1 MKITAQ
7 LNYESYAALMVQ
19 LFYKK
24 GLVLATVVSGV
35 IFFLLGI
42 LALLFLYDKRSILY
56 MLILVGVGL
65 WLVILPY
72 ITVRLK
78 SKRDFSSNQM
88 LQQQMMYE
96 FLADKIMLAGET
108 FSSEMEWS
116 KLYKVVEAK
125 EWILLYQ
132 SKTMAN
138 LIPKE
143 AIGDKLAQ
151 LKTLITSQEGL
162 YYRLLE
168 K

>member
-1 MKITAQ
+1 MKITTQ

-24 GLVLATVVSGV
+24 GLVIATVVIGV
-35 IFFLLGI
+35 IFILLGI
-42 LALLFLYDKRSILY
+42 LALLFLYDKGPILY

-72 ITVRLK
+72 ITVRIK

-96 FLADKIMLAGET
+96 FLEDKIMLTGET

-116 KLYKVVEAK
+116 KLYKVVETK

-132 SKTMAN
+132 SKSMAN

-143 AIGDKLAQ
+143 TIGDNLTQ

-162 YYRLLE
+162 YHRLLE